1 MLPKF
6 KGVSEDTEE
15 FTLEH
20 MKLHKNFCAI
30 FEEKVEDFITEQ
42 GISIKEFYGKVAI
55 EMEGAQVD
63 GSAGTADKLLKF
75 VHQASDF
82 KVWFKSMCQLS
93 VLTEVGY
100 TCTKSATGEFH
111 R

>member
-1 MLPKF
+1 ML
-6 KGVSEDTEE
+6 GIAA
-15 FTLEH
+15 
-20 MKLHKNFCAI
+20 AI
-30 FEEKVEDFITEQ
+30 PLTWV
-42 GISIKEFYGKVAI
+42 
-55 EMEGAQVD
+55 VD
-63 GSAGTADKLLKF
+63 SSYCTHRRAGRGSSSAPPICTADPDDELVRLDKLLKF